1 MAQQGRPL
9 ALDPGSIP
17 AIPDG
22 LPGGSGDT
30 GSSSHKANK
39 KGAED
44 PQDSI
49 GPLDLLVLPMQCLPV
64 RASAHRGFRNQLHL
78 LPALMRVE
86 SPSQGH
92 RTLTHTSFIPAGKEH
107 SPFSSQGS
115 GH

>member
-49 GPLDLLVLPMQCLPV
+49 GPLDLLVLPV

-78 LPALMRVE
+78 LPALM
-86 SPSQGH
+86 
-92 RTLTHTSFIPAGKEH
+92 
-107 SPFSSQGS
+107 
-115 GH
+115 